1 MRLFLGC
8 YDSLKGWF
16 RDTLRGPQ
24 NLNFDSF
31 LTFTRLWADRRAG
44 TDRRAEPRRQAV
56 IAMAEERRHVVD
68 RRRGSERRST
78 LDRRGRAS
86 RAPNAERPVEHVRNA
101 LQLLREVAL
110 VGELSA
116 GPSEDLGAAIER
128 LHRAVG
134 LLERQRR

>member
-1 MRLFLGC
+1 MVRF
-8 YDSLKGWF
+8 DKGLVSWY
-16 RDTLRGPQ
+16 R
-24 NLNFDSF
+24 SAV
-31 LTFTRLWADRRAG
+31 TFTRVWADGRTG
-44 TDRRAEPRRQAV
+44 TDRRSEPRRLSV
-56 IAMAEERRHVVD
+56 RVMNEERRRLVD

-78 LDRRGRAS
+78 LDRRGRIS

-110 VGELSA
+110 VGELSP
-116 GPSEDLGAAIER
+116 GPTEDLGAAIER

>member
-1 MRLFLGC
+1 M
-8 YDSLKGWF
+8 
-16 RDTLRGPQ
+16 
-24 NLNFDSF
+24 
-31 LTFTRLWADRRAG
+31 TFTRLWADRRSG
-44 TDRRAEPRRQAV
+44 MDRRSEPRRRFV
-56 IAMAEERRHVVD
+56 TNVTDERRLVVD

-78 LDRRGRAS
+78 LDRRGRAT

-110 VGELSA
+110 VGELSS
-116 GPSEDLGAAIER
+116 GPTEDLGAAIER

>member
-1 MRLFLGC
+1 M
-8 YDSLKGWF
+8 
-16 RDTLRGPQ
+16 
-24 NLNFDSF
+24 SF
-31 LTFTRLWADRRAG
+31 SRLWADRRAG
-44 TDRRAEPRRQAV
+44 TDRRAEPRRQAFQGT
-56 IAMAEERRHVVD
+56 AEERRHVVD

-110 VGELSA
+110 VGELST

-134 LLERQRR
+134 LLERQKR

>member
-1 MRLFLGC
+1 M
-8 YDSLKGWF
+8 
-16 RDTLRGPQ
+16 
-24 NLNFDSF
+24 
-31 LTFTRLWADRRAG
+31 TFTRLWSDRRTG

-56 IAMAEERRHVVD
+56 KGVPEERRSVVD

-78 LDRRGRAS
+78 IDRRGRAS
-86 RAPNAERPVEHVRNA
+86 RDPKTERPVEHVRNA

-110 VGELSA
+110 VGDLSP

-134 LLERQRR
+134 LLERQKR